1 MFSLICPFF
10 YCVLNS
16 IRIKWLKDIEVMVT
30 GFHEVIAVGSNVY
43 ALVNINN
50 WTIRVGW
57 TLGTVLFKRT
67 SVVVGSEFY
76 ILNILPLLWTD
87 ILWWSQPYLCICWRI
102 FEFTENEHIANQKEA
117 NRWYCWY
124 RRVWSMTLYQF
135 RIVTIV
141 MSNMMI

>member
-1 MFSLICPFF
+1 M
-10 YCVLNS
+10 LNS

-76 ILNILPLLWTD
+76 ILNILPLL
-87 ILWWSQPYLCICWRI
+87 
-102 FEFTENEHIANQKEA
+102 
-117 NRWYCWY
+117 
-124 RRVWSMTLYQF
+124 
-135 RIVTIV
+135 
-141 MSNMMI
+141 